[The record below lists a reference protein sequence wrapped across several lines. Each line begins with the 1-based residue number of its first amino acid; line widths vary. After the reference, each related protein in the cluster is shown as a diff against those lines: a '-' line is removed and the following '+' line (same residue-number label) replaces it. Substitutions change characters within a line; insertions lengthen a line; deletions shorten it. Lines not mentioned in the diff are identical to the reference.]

1 MLSWHVDVKTICI
14 YSNNHIETRLNLS
27 FKVLTLHNNEH
38 MKKSTRVVRAHTR
51 LEPPSV
57 QTNKII
63 ITLNS
68 EKLLLTTLNLTTFI
82 TNEPK
87 LYHNENSLRQLAEEF
102 SATKSK
108 KYSTARSGMTG
119 VRFLFVMQFFGRVI
133 YTAED

>member
-1 MLSWHVDVKTICI
+1 
-14 YSNNHIETRLNLS
+14 
-27 FKVLTLHNNEH
+27 

-102 SATKSK
+102 SATKLK
-108 KYSTARSGMTG
+108 KYSTVRSGMTG

-133 YTAED
+133 YTAEE